1 MSGYWLMN
9 TTTQSGNSNGHIELQ
24 RCAHGQPYGQSEVGH
39 EYRDLWRNNRA
50 GYSGWHI
57 LGNDPIGGAPEH
69 VGTRPQKG
77 KGKWGVK
84 GGEGG
89 NGSDYGEGGG
99 EKGER
104 ERGRWIGEG
113 EGRRGRH

>member
-1 MSGYWLMN
+1 MN
-9 TTTQSGNSNGHIELQ
+9 TTTQSGNSNGDIEYQ

-77 KGKWGVK
+77 MEGKREGDWWRR
-84 GGEGG
+84 GEGG
-89 NGSDYGEGGG
+89 SSLEAGGTIQLPW
-99 EKGER
+99 EKI
-104 ERGRWIGEG
+104 RW
-113 EGRRGRH
+113 RPWSAL